1 MRDEIFE
8 ERKTNKNQTLITEK
22 EQVGLYR
29 TGK

>member
-22 EQVGLYR
+22 GQGSR
-29 TGK
+29 